1 VPEDARLF
9 ASLRGRALLPE
20 APAVPTLLVAQEGDA
35 VVAPALIE
43 VTARGIEA
51 DFERLPGG
59 HWPMLGERIDAWMTS
74 LHRWIIRRVGA
85 SILLLRG
92 DEDLREE

>member
-1 VPEDARLF
+1 
-9 ASLRGRALLPE
+9 
-20 APAVPTLLVAQEGDA
+20 

-59 HWPMLGERIDAWMTS
+59 HWPMAAERIDAWMTS
-74 LHRWIIRRVGA
+74 LHRWIIRRAGA